1 MTTTPKPPFDVEP
14 LPSRISQLPSAADQR
29 IGRRMLVWLAMADAA
44 LTLIVLL
51 VTGALAADA
60 FCRPGSKDIAARLTW
75 LATDTRD
82 QTIIFRTRRGSA
94 GGWGSCKDRASRGL
108 YEENRY

>member
-1 MTTTPKPPFDVEP
+1 MTNTPQPPFDLEP
-14 LPSRISQLPSAADQR
+14 LPSRIRELPSAADR
-29 IGRRMLVWLAMADAA
+29 RTGRRMLVWAAIAAATLA
-44 LTLIVLL
+44 LIVLL
-51 VTGALAADA
+51 VAVALAADS
-60 FCRPGSKDIAARLTW
+60 RSGDKDIADRLTL

-108 YEENRY
+108 YEENRH